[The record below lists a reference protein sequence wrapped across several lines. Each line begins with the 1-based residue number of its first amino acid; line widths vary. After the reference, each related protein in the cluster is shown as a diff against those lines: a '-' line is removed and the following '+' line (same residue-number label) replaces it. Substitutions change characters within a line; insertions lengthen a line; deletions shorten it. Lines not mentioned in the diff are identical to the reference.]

1 MRQTAVFVSIFAGGA
16 ILMMLCYLTAAVV
29 ALEAVK

>member
-16 ILMMLCYLTAAVV
+16 ILMGLCYITTAVV
-29 ALEAVK
+29 AIAAVK